1 MKITYNISFYIH
13 ESVTNKEL
21 FIESLADSALGK
33 ALSYLYR
40 MGKDGKQPLDS
51 VASRCDAINELLT
64 KELNVTLENNSGVP
78 YIDRAGKSRFY
89 DIGNYSEWTFNCSLC
104 LRDYTDFLS
113 TDKKID
119 SGYILEYN
127 DYSIWL
133 CVCSGHNTQ
142 LGYTDGLLYDNSV
155 YPDVAEWHNI
165 SAATIGSP
173 SIMMNDLLARIGTI
187 ELYNTLASESFGQPI
202 SVVDRDY
209 PHDSHDTEPV
219 VHPPVKKVANT
230 IKVTTADAVEPEA
243 PVSEE
248 PVEPAEQPKAGD
260 LETIYPKE
268 SAKEVDV
275 AKFYKAATLA
285 VASVDITGILE
296 VQRFYANKFNTELT
310 RESWANMN
318 ERTLRERLARAV
330 LAHCDKL
337 VNKLKTDFISFKDN
351 MFNRTILQLEGIT
364 DSVFVG
370 AITILNDEIYY
381 VIEYSPIRCFGTSD
395 GYT

>member
-13 ESVTNKEL
+13 KSVTNQER

-51 VASRCDAINELLT
+51 VASRCDAINELLK

-78 YIDRAGKSRFY
+78 YIDRVGKSRFY
-89 DIGNYSEWTFNCSLC
+89 DSNYPEWTFNCSLC
-104 LRDYTDFLS
+104 LRDYADFLS

-119 SGYILEYN
+119 SGFILEYN

-133 CVCSGHNTQ
+133 CACFGHNTQ

-165 SAATIGSP
+165 PAATIGSP

-187 ELYNTLASESFGQPI
+187 ELYNALASESFGQPI

-219 VHPPVKKVANT
+219 VHPPVKKAANT
-230 IKVTTADAVEPEA
+230 IKVTTVDAVEQEA
-243 PVSEE
+243 TVSEE
-248 PVEPAEQPKAGD
+248 PAESPKTGD
-260 LETIYPKE
+260 LETIYPNA
-268 SAKEVDV
+268 SAKEVDL

-285 VASVDITGILE
+285 VASVDISGILE
-296 VQRFYANKFNTELT
+296 VQRFYADKFKVGLT
-310 RESWANMN
+310 REHWLHMN
-318 ERTLRERLARAV
+318 EKTLRQLLARAV
-330 LAHCDKL
+330 LAHCDEL

-351 MFNRTILQLEGIT
+351 MFNRTILQLDGIT
-364 DSVFVG
+364 ESVFIG

-395 GYT
+395 GNI